1 MQLPDALEVGVVLG
15 QQDMGHIELGNGQ
28 AVLLEAGKQ
37 LFVEGGGDLPHLLIH
52 LQQVDLLA
60 LDDGGQVG
68 LYRVGDQGPEGVLE
82 GLGEPG
88 LVAPGDAGGGAHQL
102 DQQLPAVLDLQ
113 IQLTGGPD
121 LQRGAGEGVDEP
133 HLVRRAPLDGH
144 LDGLVDEVDLGVEG
158 LVGAG
163 GHIIQLFQDGEL
175 LGLQGV
181 PARSE
186 QVQGLTV
193 PEEDGLLALVDDE
206 LGPHVEILHGVL
218 PDQGLVVALV
228 LNDAGQT
235 GMLDLLRFQPL
246 GHIVHRIADRAGVC
260 TGALAGLEEDA
271 ALGAVELGHFGLL
284 RLGVDGLPA
293 DGALGLLPFGLVKDH
308 LVAAV
313 GALPGGQLVHAHID
327 DVAAGAVDL
336 LPGEEAGFCLGV
348 FAAAGT
354 FNDKFGHIDTFIQMT
369 YSCVAHHNRI
379 GSAPSMSGV
388 FFPARQFVP
397 FCNRDSSKRNRF
409 SPYYRFSC

>member
-1 MQLPDALEVGVVLG
+1 MA
-15 QQDMGHIELGNGQ
+15 
-28 AVLLEAGKQ
+28 
-37 LFVEGGGDLPHLLIH
+37 
-52 LQQVDLLA
+52 
-60 LDDGGQVG
+60 
-68 LYRVGDQGPEGVLE
+68 
-82 GLGEPG
+82 
-88 LVAPGDAGGGAHQL
+88 
-102 DQQLPAVLDLQ
+102 
-113 IQLTGGPD
+113 
-121 LQRGAGEGVDEP
+121 
-133 HLVRRAPLDGH
+133 
-144 LDGLVDEVDLGVEG
+144 
-158 LVGAG
+158 
-163 GHIIQLFQDGEL
+163 
-175 LGLQGV
+175 
-181 PARSE
+181 SW
-186 QVQGLTV
+186 
-193 PEEDGLLALVDDE
+193 ALVDDE

-336 LPGEEAGFCLGV
+336 LPAKKPV
-348 FAAAGT
+348 FASAYLRSW
-354 FNDKFGHIDTFIQMT
+354 DIQ
-369 YSCVAHHNRI
+369 
-379 GSAPSMSGV
+379 
-388 FFPARQFVP
+388 
-397 FCNRDSSKRNRF
+397 
-409 SPYYRFSC
+409 